1 MDSIV
6 SSFPKVFQ
14 SDVCCCFLSFHGSS
28 LQAAEKSLICNV
40 LDFFEKERI
49 ESWTSCLCTISCATN
64 CVCLQSKRFYCEEFC
79 RSSHSASAS
88 VADADVEETRGRWW
102 IVVDEFARSVIL
114 RQVHSFFAHRK
125 HPTVEKVFAHCKEE
139 IPDLPD
145 MGGKTT
151 FWKIL
156 KSIGFQYV
164 KTKGSTKLMMERNDI
179 VAWRHRYLQQIREIR
194 QAGRPLV
201 SLDKT

>member
-1 MDSIV
+1 MA
-6 SSFPKVFQ
+6 
-14 SDVCCCFLSFHGSS
+14 HHYG
-28 LQAAEKSLICNV
+28 AAEKSLICNV
-40 LDFFEKERI
+40 LDFFEKERN
-49 ESWTSCLCTISCATN
+49 LGRRV
-64 CVCLQSKRFYCEEFC
+64 CVRSAVRRTALACKVCVFTVKRFR
-79 RSSHSASAS
+79 RSSQSAFAS
-88 VADADVEETRGRWW
+88 VADADVEETRGRWR
-102 IVVDEFARSVIL
+102 IVVDEFARSVIR
-114 RQVHSFFAHRK
+114 RQVHSFFAHGK
-125 HPTVEKVFAHCKEE
+125 HPTVEKVFARCKEE

-145 MGGKTT
+145 MGKTT

-201 SLDKT
+201 YLDETWVNAHHTVSRK